1 MKAVIL
7 SVILILTSF
16 FSQGQNL
23 IGYAE
28 KEIEKYMKE
37 NRQDLGQEIVSNSKF
52 SYLKYSDSE
61 DTQTLLFF
69 LGSDSI
75 CKSIKLICDIRV
87 KTEKVKEFNSIYK
100 PYGENKWIDTRNGK
114 NYLIEIR
121 NDQWSYNI
129 IIEPLK

>member
-1 MKAVIL
+1 MKTVIL

-28 KEIEKYMKE
+28 KEIQKFMKE
-37 NRQDLGQEIVSNSKF
+37 NRQDMGKEIVSNSKF

-69 LGSDSI
+69 LDSDSI

-100 PYGENKWIDTRNGK
+100 PYGENKWIDTHNGK

-129 IIEPLK
+129 IIEPVK

>member
-1 MKAVIL
+1 MKTVIL

-28 KEIEKYMKE
+28 KEIQKFMKE
-37 NRQDLGQEIVSNSKF
+37 NRQDMGKEIVSNSKF

-69 LGSDSI
+69 LDSDSI

-100 PYGENKWIDTRNGK
+100 PYGENKWIDIRDGK
-114 NYLIEIR
+114 NYLVEIR

-129 IIEPLK
+129 IIKPVK